1 MPESEKAISMKTVE
15 EHLNFINAKMQVL
28 LKKHTALLKENALLS
43 NELKTRL
50 EKEKELLIKVDEL
63 EIQTGIL
70 KASAG
75 NMEIKEKQDFEK
87 RINQY
92 IKDIDKCMAL
102 LNN

>member
-1 MPESEKAISMKTVE
+1 MPESEKLISMKTVD
-15 EHLNFINAKMQVL
+15 EHLNFINSKVQVL
-28 LKKHTALLKENALLS
+28 LKKHAALLKENASLS

-50 EKEKELLIKVDEL
+50 EKEKSLLKKIDEF

-75 NMEIKEKQDFEK
+75 NMEDKEKQDFEK

-92 IKDIDKCMAL
+92 IKDIDKCMSML
-102 LNN
+102 KN